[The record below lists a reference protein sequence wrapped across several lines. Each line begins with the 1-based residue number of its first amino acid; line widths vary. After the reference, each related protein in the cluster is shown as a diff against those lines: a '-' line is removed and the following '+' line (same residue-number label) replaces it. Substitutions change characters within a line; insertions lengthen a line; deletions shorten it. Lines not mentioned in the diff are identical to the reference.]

1 MSITPR
7 HANNNGVILA
17 SSTEPKLSQRTGTF
31 GKHSGRRLTSG
42 PSSQDKKDDGGRIF
56 PTNASMEEIDKMLED
71 DAFALLNIKKEI
83 TNSQQDELTKLR
95 VAVMAAKKE
104 YDSMH
109 IANNILEKEV
119 NSFQAKIIS
128 LQGVD
133 KSSLANNF
141 AMQDVVNDLAE
152 RNSEVLTELAAEQ
165 RTIKMLSLM
174 IKRYD
179 AEIAQ
184 CRLDTA
190 KANTHVEH
198 AKHDLTVCEHS
209 AQNHR
214 QELLELEMEHEK
226 MQSTVKQRQDQREGK
241 ITMLHTLSAEGEQ
254 SVARLQQSLM
264 ETAKVSESRCSC
276 LHEYFYRTAHSD
288 RNTQRTSRE

>member
-1 MSITPR
+1 
-7 HANNNGVILA
+7 
-17 SSTEPKLSQRTGTF
+17 
-31 GKHSGRRLTSG
+31 
-42 PSSQDKKDDGGRIF
+42 
-56 PTNASMEEIDKMLED
+56 MLED

-104 YDSMH
+104 YDGMH

-141 AMQDVVNDLAE
+141 AMQDIVNDLTE

-198 AKHDLTVCEHS
+198 AKHDLLVTEHS

-254 SVARLQQSLM
+254 SVTRLQHSLM
-264 ETAKVSESRCSC
+264 ETTKAS
-276 LHEYFYRTAHSD
+276 
-288 RNTQRTSRE
+288 